1 MNDPLEHSLPE
12 PQVRPRRRGPSIVWL
27 IPLVAAAVGA
37 WLLYESWSSKGPTI
51 SVAFSSAHGIAAGKT
66 EVRYKAVTVGQ
77 VEDVYLDDKLN
88 PVVKIE
94 LSKSIGDSLACS
106 ARFWV
111 VRPRV
116 RGAEISG
123 LGTLFSGTYIG
134 MVPSLKRT
142 ANDNSSD
149 RSCYQA
155 LDAPPPV
162 KPERPGRSYVLH
174 TDAMGSLGIGAPVYH
189 KQLQVGE
196 ITNFRLNKNT
206 RKIELDVF
214 VNAPYHTFVRKATRF
229 WNASGLDFKM
239 SAAGVEFRMQSLASL
254 LVGGVAFETPL
265 VTDKSGESQT
275 DAAFVLYPDYSST
288 KVKKYSER
296 LYYTMYFT
304 GSLRGLGADAPVEF
318 QGIPVGKV
326 ERIDMRLDTK
336 TLRVRIPVVV
346 AIEPRR
352 FSDRLKM
359 EDAPRLMRS
368 LVKRG
373 MRAEL
378 QSVSLLTG
386 QMIIALS
393 MERRPAPAEI
403 QDGKP
408 FPVFP
413 TRPTPVEQ
421 LSRMA
426 VEVATDLKRSLAG
439 IRRFVEGDDIRSTF
453 DGLNKVLDEAQRTVK
468 EARTLLSTVG
478 TKTLPG
484 LSGEVAGVAGNVQVT
499 LDKVRGSLVEL
510 DRMMARNSPARHKL
524 DKLVQE
530 LTGAARGFRLL
541 TEDLKRQPESLIRGR
556 REKK

>member
-1 MNDPLEHSLPE
+1 MNDPLEPTLPE
-12 PQVRPRRRGPSIVWL
+12 PRVRPRRRGPSIVWL
-27 IPLVAAAVGA
+27 IPLVAAVVGA

-51 SVAFSSAHGIAAGKT
+51 SVAFASANGIAAGKT

-77 VEDVYLDDKLN
+77 VVDVYLDDKLN

-94 LSKSIGDSLACS
+94 LSRSIGDSLTCS

-142 ANDNSSD
+142 ANDASSD
-149 RSCYQA
+149 RSCHQA

-162 KPERPGRSYVLH
+162 KPEGPGRSYVLH
-174 TDAMGSLGIGAPVYH
+174 TDTMGSLGIGAPVYY

-196 ITNFRLNKNT
+196 ITNFRLSKKT

-214 VNAPYHTFVRKATRF
+214 VQAPYHTFVRRATRF

-239 SAAGVEFRMQSLASL
+239 NATGVELRMQSLASL
-254 LVGGVAFETPL
+254 LVGGVAFDTPL
-265 VTDKSGESQT
+265 MTDKSGESEA
-275 DAAFVLYPDYSST
+275 DAAFVLYPDYAST
-288 KVKKYSER
+288 KVRKYSGR

-326 ERIDMRLDTK
+326 ERIDMRLDPK

-352 FSDRLKM
+352 FSDQLKM
-359 EDAPRLMRS
+359 EDAPHLMHD

-378 QSVSLLTG
+378 QSVNLLTG

-393 MERRPAPAEI
+393 MERHPAPAEI

-408 FPVFP
+408 FPIFP

-426 VEVATDLKRSLAG
+426 VEVATDLQRSLAG
-439 IRRFVEGDDIRSTF
+439 IRKFIEGDDIRSTF
-453 DGLNKVLDEAQRTVK
+453 NGLNKVLDQAQRTVK

-484 LSGEVAGVAGNVQVT
+484 LSGEVSGVASNVKAT
-499 LDKVRGSLVEL
+499 LDKVSGSLVEL

-524 DKLVQE
+524 DKLVEE

-541 TEDLKRQPESLIRGR
+541 TEELKRQPESLIRGR

>member
-1 MNDPLEHSLPE
+1 MNDPLEPILPE
-12 PQVRPRRRGPSIVWL
+12 PHVRPRRRGPSIVWL
-27 IPLVAAAVGA
+27 IPLVAAGVGA
-37 WLLYESWSSKGPTI
+37 WLLYASWSSKGPTI
-51 SVAFSSAHGIAAGKT
+51 SVAFASAHGIAAGKT

-77 VEDVYLDDKLN
+77 VVDVYLDDKLN

-94 LSKSIGDSLACS
+94 LSRSIGKSLACS

-134 MVPSLKRT
+134 MVPSLKP
-142 ANDNSSD
+142 AAGDNSSSG
-149 RSCYQA
+149 SCYRA
-155 LDAPPPV
+155 LDAPPPTR
-162 KPERPGRSYVLH
+162 PEGPGRSYVLH
-174 TDAMGSLGIGAPVYH
+174 TDTMGSLGIGAPVYH

-196 ITNFRLNKNT
+196 ITNFHLNKKT

-214 VNAPYHTFVRKATRF
+214 VQAPYHTFVRKGTRF

-239 SAAGVEFRMQSLASL
+239 SAAGVELRMQSLASL
-254 LVGGVAFETPL
+254 LVGGVAFDTPL
-265 VTDKSGESQT
+265 TDKSGESPAE
-275 DAAFVLYPDYSST
+275 AAFVLYPDYAST
-288 KVKKYSER
+288 KVRKYSER

-304 GSLRGLGADAPVEF
+304 GSLRGLAADAPVEF
-318 QGIPVGKV
+318 QGVPVGKV
-326 ERIDMRLDTK
+326 VGIDMRLDTK
-336 TLRVRIPVVV
+336 TLQVRIPVVV

-352 FSDRLKM
+352 FSDQLKM
-359 EDAPRLMRS
+359 KDAPHLMHA

-403 QDGKP
+403 QDSKP
-408 FPVFP
+408 FPIFP

-426 VEVATDLKRSLAG
+426 VEVATDLQRSLAA
-439 IRRFVEGDDIRSTF
+439 IRKFVEGDDIRTTF
-453 DGLNKVLDEAQRTVK
+453 DGMNKVLN
-468 EARTLLSTVG
+468 EARRTIRGASALLSTVD

-484 LSGEVAGVAGNVQVT
+484 LQGEMSGVAGNVKVT
-499 LDKVRGSLVEL
+499 LDKVRSSLVGL
-510 DRMMARNSPARHKL
+510 DRIMTRNSPARHKL
-524 DKLVQE
+524 DKLVEE

-541 TEDLKRQPESLIRGR
+541 TEELKRQPESLIRGR